1 MKVRRPKPGPQQGFA
16 LVEALISVVV
26 LAIGVMGLLYFQGFL
41 ISSATV
47 GNQRVEASL
56 LAEELVSM
64 ASADPINAGCYANS
78 GVTTCASAGARDYL
92 TAWVLRA
99 TARLPGA
106 DTLPPTAVL
115 ANDRT
120 YTVTL
125 QWKQKDGGTIRN
137 HRVATQIG
145 G

>member
-1 MKVRRPKPGPQQGFA
+1 MKPRRPMPGPQQGFA

-26 LAIGVMGLLYFQGFL
+26 LAVGVMGLLFFQGFL

-92 TAWVLRA
+92 SAWELRA
-99 TARLPGA
+99 KARLPGA
-106 DTLPPTAVL
+106 AALPPTAVL

-125 QWKQKDGGTIRN
+125 QWMQKDGGTIRN